1 MEYWS
6 WWIGAIA
13 LGLFAVVYGFLA
25 GKPLGVSGSWMRI
38 VNWRSDKELKE
49 AETFFKDNQDE
60 AIDDLMAE
68 TLAEFGEDVADEI
81 KELSPDNAD
90 TNRAKTATKSSYTPA
105 GAHLVFLLAM
115 VVGSFITAMLH
126 GGFEIKFEL
135 SELHSSMS
143 GQTWEMWAGLLFGG
157 IMVGFG
163 TQMAGGCTS
172 GHGLSGC
179 AQFVPASLFATFVFM
194 ASAIGFSLFMKLTS

>member
-1 MEYWS
+1 
-6 WWIGAIA
+6 
-13 LGLFAVVYGFLA
+13 
-25 GKPLGVSGSWMRI
+25 
-38 VNWRSDKELKE
+38 
-49 AETFFKDNQDE
+49 
-60 AIDDLMAE
+60 MAE
-68 TLAEFGEDVADEI
+68 TLAEFGEGMADEI
-81 KELSPDNAD
+81 KELSSEDDEAKS
-90 TNRAKTATKSSYTPA
+90 AKTITKSSYTPA
-105 GAHLVFLLAM
+105 GAHLVFLIAM
-115 VVGSFITAMLH
+115 VIGSFVTAMLN

-179 AQFVPASLFATFVFM
+179 SQFVPASLFATFVFM